1 MSTLAS
7 MKPLPS
13 RGGALGIEVLGASKR
28 FGAFRALEDVT
39 LKVRPGTVHALLGEN
54 GAGKSTLVKG
64 LVGYGLLDGGQLVAD
79 GREVRIASPRDAQA
93 LGIGMVYQHFT
104 LAAGLSVEENLLL
117 ARGSLPWKV
126 DWDAERNALDAF
138 MRGMPFR
145 LPLDAPVSGL
155 AAGEKQK
162 LEILKQLY
170 LRQRLLIL
178 DEPTSVLTP
187 QEADEVLGLMRDL
200 ATRGE
205 LTVLMITHKFREVM
219 AYADDVTVLRKGRL
233 VGSCAVRDTDR
244 DRLATWMM
252 GGDSSA
258 DARATAGIDAQRAA
272 RKPLAANA
280 PVALELAKLTV
291 VDDRGHAAVREA
303 SLAVRSGEILG
314 LAGVSGNGQKELVEA
329 LVGQRR
335 VQSGAMRVKGEA
347 YRATREA
354 MTRLSVF
361 ALPEEPLRNA
371 CVAAMS
377 VAENLALRDFD
388 RAPLRAGGWRLNRR
402 ALRERARQR
411 IAEFNVR
418 PPLPERAI
426 GTLSGGNVQRAVLAR
441 ELGQAVDVLI
451 VANPVF
457 GLDFASV
464 ADIHARLLAARDA
477 GAAVLLVSED
487 LDELLELA
495 DRIAVIAEG
504 RLVFETA
511 VENADRVVLGRHMA
525 GHGDDRQPEAAVP
538 AAAFHGA

>member
-1 MSTLAS
+1 MSAS
-7 MKPLPS
+7 IQAM
-13 RGGALGIEVLGASKR
+13 GVEVLGATKR
-28 FGAFRALEDVT
+28 FGAFTALDGVT
-39 LKVRPGTVHALLGEN
+39 LKVRAGTVHALLGEN

-64 LVGYGLLDGGQLVAD
+64 LVGYGVLDD
-79 GREVRIASPRDAQA
+79 GEIIAEARQVKIASPRDAQA

-117 ARGSLPWKV
+117 ARGRLPWKIH
-126 DWDAERNALDAF
+126 WATERAALEAF
-138 MRGMPFR
+138 MRSMPFR

-170 LRQRLLIL
+170 LQQRFLIL

-200 ATRGE
+200 ATRRE

-233 VGSCAVRDTDR
+233 VGTSAVADTSR
-244 DRLATWMM
+244 DRLAAWMM
-252 GGDSSA
+252 GGEAVTDDPELA
-258 DARATAGIDAQRAA
+258 GARRA
-272 RKPLAANA
+272 RRPCPSDA
-280 PVALELAKLTV
+280 PVRLALKDLSV
-291 VDDRGHAAVREA
+291 VDDRGHTAVREV

-314 LAGVSGNGQKELVEA
+314 IAGVSGNGQKELIEA

-335 VQSGAMRVKGEA
+335 VEAGEMRMHGEP
-347 YRATREA
+347 YRATREE
-354 MTRLSVF
+354 MTRLRVF

-371 CVAAMS
+371 CVASMS
-377 VAENLALRDFD
+377 IADNLALRDFD
-388 RAPLRAGGWRLNRR
+388 RAPMKRHGWRLDRR
-402 ALRERARQR
+402 AMRERAERL
-411 IAEFNVR
+411 IAEFNVK
-418 PPLPERAI
+418 PQVPARAI

-464 ADIHARLLAARDA
+464 ADIHARILAARDT

-504 RLVFETA
+504 RLVHETA
-511 VENADRVVLGRHMA
+511 ASGADRVALGRHMA
-525 GHGDDRQPEAAVP
+525 GHVEHAEPGATEP
-538 AAAFHGA
+538 ATVHA

>member
-1 MSTLAS
+1 M
-7 MKPLPS
+7 
-13 RGGALGIEVLGASKR
+13 GVEVVGATKR
-28 FGAFRALEDVT
+28 FGLFTALDDVT

-64 LVGYGLLDGGQLVAD
+64 LVGYGVLDQGEIIAD
-79 GREVRIASPRDAQA
+79 TRQVEIASPRDAQT

-117 ARGSLPWKV
+117 ARGRLPWKI
-126 DWDAERNALDAF
+126 DWPKERAVLDAF
-138 MRGMPFR
+138 MRAMPFR
-145 LPLDAPVSGL
+145 LPLDAPVSAL

-162 LEILKQLY
+162 LEIIKQLY
-170 LRQRLLIL
+170 LRQRFLIL

-187 QEADEVLGLMRDL
+187 QEADEVLGLMRAL

-219 AYADDVTVLRKGRL
+219 AYADDVTVLRKGKL
-233 VGSCAVRDTDR
+233 VGSSAVADTNRDT
-244 DRLATWMM
+244 LAAWMM
-252 GGDSSA
+252 GSD
-258 DARATAGIDAQRAA
+258 AA
-272 RKPLAANA
+272 RDNPELIAVRPTRKPCPPDTPVRLALSN
-280 PVALELAKLTV
+280 LSV
-291 VDDRGHAAVREA
+291 VDDRGHTAVREV

-314 LAGVSGNGQKELVEA
+314 IAGVSGNGQKELIEA

-335 VQSGAMRVKGEA
+335 VHAGDMRMHGEP
-347 YRATREA
+347 YRATREE
-354 MTRLSVF
+354 MVRLRVF

-371 CVAAMS
+371 CVAPMS
-377 VAENLALRDFD
+377 VADNLALRDFD
-388 RAPLRAGGWRLNRR
+388 RAPMKRQGWRLDRR
-402 ALRERARQR
+402 AMRERAERL
-411 IAEFNVR
+411 IADFNVR
-418 PPLPERAI
+418 PPVPGRAI

-464 ADIHARLLAARDA
+464 ADIHARILAARDA

-504 RLVFETA
+504 RLVHETA
-511 VENADRVVLGRHMA
+511 ASGADRVALGRQMA
-525 GHGDDRQPEAAVP
+525 GHVESAERDAPEPVTAHA
-538 AAAFHGA
+538 